1 MNDKWFLGAR
11 RVFFALFACWV
22 TLPAFATHRALVE
35 ETADAVKVGNGS
47 VELIVPKGKAFNIQS
62 MKLNDGEEMVVPST
76 NAIPWV
82 LTYKGIQGENPM
94 LFPEHG
100 VYKGYEVIQN
110 DTSASVVFVW
120 DMRLSYEKRMY
131 PIRMKVTAT
140 DHSELLYWDLTADL
154 PKGWVISKAQF
165 PRIAVVRPKDGKMIT
180 SAGWGNEFD
189 MATGGAY
196 KVTYP
201 SCTGSMQLLLMHNG
215 EGSFYYATEDRNA
228 CGKELRAVCGS
239 KSVTFVTEV
248 VTSEGWTDATTG
260 RFDLPW
266 TTVVGY
272 NPDGWQAAALQW
284 YRPFTFTCEWGN
296 KSLQSRNIPQWLLDK
311 DLWIRSKGV
320 ADTVM
325 AAINKTIDFFGEGI
339 GVHTYYWHNYPYDTH
354 YPDYFP
360 AKPEFEGMI
369 STIQKRKCHA
379 VPYINGRL
387 WDPAADSYTA
397 LNGASASCRKADGTL
412 YTEIYPTSK
421 VLNTVTCP
429 ASSLWHEIIIGLAD
443 KIQNELHTN
452 GVYIDQI
459 AAAAPQPCFAKIH
472 GHAAGGGDFWYK
484 SYKALI
490 DSIRGNHLRKD
501 NIVFSEENSE
511 CYIPLFDMLLTV
523 NTPHANCRI
532 VPLFPTVYSD
542 RVITCAYTYTPTA
555 DVTKGEFRYQNMQ
568 CFLYGSQL
576 GWVDPTLLMRDEAK
590 TEATFLRTL
599 MELRKKQHD
608 IFIEGRYIREFVPGG
623 DNPQIDVP
631 TFGKNHVVMGS
642 EWQSKG
648 GQHVWYVVN
657 MDTQAHEVILPSGKS
672 LKMKPLSGKRINL

>member
-284 YRPFTFTCEWGN
+284 YRPHVSGEINHC
-296 KSLQSRNIPQWLLDK
+296 SLAIYRSGC
-311 DLWIRSKGV
+311 WIKICGYVR
-320 ADTVM
+320 
-325 AAINKTIDFFGEGI
+325 
-339 GVHTYYWHNYPYDTH
+339 
-354 YPDYFP
+354 
-360 AKPEFEGMI
+360 
-369 STIQKRKCHA
+369 
-379 VPYINGRL
+379 
-387 WDPAADSYTA
+387 
-397 LNGASASCRKADGTL
+397 
-412 YTEIYPTSK
+412 K
-421 VLNTVTCP
+421 VLP
-429 ASSLWHEIIIGLAD
+429 IPLWRLSIRRSTFSV
-443 KIQNELHTN
+443 KVS
-452 GVYIDQI
+452 VYILTI
-459 AAAAPQPCFAKIH
+459 GITILMIH
-472 GHAAGGGDFWYK
+472 
-484 SYKALI
+484 I
-490 DSIRGNHLRKD
+490 
-501 NIVFSEENSE
+501 
-511 CYIPLFDMLLTV
+511 IPIISRL
-523 NTPHANCRI
+523 NR
-532 VPLFPTVYSD
+532 
-542 RVITCAYTYTPTA
+542 
-555 DVTKGEFRYQNMQ
+555 
-568 CFLYGSQL
+568 
-576 GWVDPTLLMRDEAK
+576 
-590 TEATFLRTL
+590 
-599 MELRKKQHD
+599 
-608 IFIEGRYIREFVPGG
+608 
-623 DNPQIDVP
+623 
-631 TFGKNHVVMGS
+631 
-642 EWQSKG
+642 
-648 GQHVWYVVN
+648 
-657 MDTQAHEVILPSGKS
+657 S
-672 LKMKPLSGKRINL
+672 LKE

>member
-228 CGKELRAVCGS
+228 CGKELRPCVEARV
-239 KSVTFVTEV
+239 
-248 VTSEGWTDATTG
+248 
-260 RFDLPW
+260 
-266 TTVVGY
+266 
-272 NPDGWQAAALQW
+272 
-284 YRPFTFTCEWGN
+284 
-296 KSLQSRNIPQWLLDK
+296 LL
-311 DLWIRSKGV
+311 L
-320 ADTVM
+320 
-325 AAINKTIDFFGEGI
+325 
-339 GVHTYYWHNYPYDTH
+339 
-354 YPDYFP
+354 
-360 AKPEFEGMI
+360 
-369 STIQKRKCHA
+369 
-379 VPYINGRL
+379 
-387 WDPAADSYTA
+387 
-397 LNGASASCRKADGTL
+397 
-412 YTEIYPTSK
+412 
-421 VLNTVTCP
+421 
-429 ASSLWHEIIIGLAD
+429 
-443 KIQNELHTN
+443 
-452 GVYIDQI
+452 
-459 AAAAPQPCFAKIH
+459 
-472 GHAAGGGDFWYK
+472 
-484 SYKALI
+484 
-490 DSIRGNHLRKD
+490 
-501 NIVFSEENSE
+501 
-511 CYIPLFDMLLTV
+511 
-523 NTPHANCRI
+523 
-532 VPLFPTVYSD
+532 
-542 RVITCAYTYTPTA
+542 
-555 DVTKGEFRYQNMQ
+555 
-568 CFLYGSQL
+568 
-576 GWVDPTLLMRDEAK
+576 
-590 TEATFLRTL
+590 
-599 MELRKKQHD
+599 
-608 IFIEGRYIREFVPGG
+608 
-623 DNPQIDVP
+623 
-631 TFGKNHVVMGS
+631 
-642 EWQSKG
+642 
-648 GQHVWYVVN
+648 
-657 MDTQAHEVILPSGKS
+657 
-672 LKMKPLSGKRINL
+672 

>member
-296 KSLQSRNIPQWLLDK
+296 KSLQSHNIPQWLLDK

-320 ADTVM
+320 TDTVM

-429 ASSLWHEIIIGLAD
+429 ASSLWHKIIIGLVD

-459 AAAAPQPCFAKIH
+459 AAAAPQPCFAKNH

-484 SYKALI
+484 SYKAEDFFIRLFYIQSRRNHPPVISQTRIFIAAVVSGSLNIFIYRAICLTCKNLALPCTVIVRRGNNLVSPTRAQLI
-490 DSIRGNHLRKD
+490 DRRILSLDIVELINRIFHNNRRSTRVSSLTSIATRTGQILVFTVRTSGESCNCHSCHKNPCKFSHLFHIK
-501 NIVFSEENSE
+501 I
-511 CYIPLFDMLLTV
+511 YLGLKILL
-523 NTPHANCRI
+523 R
-532 VPLFPTVYSD
+532 F
-542 RVITCAYTYTPTA
+542 
-555 DVTKGEFRYQNMQ
+555 MQ
-568 CFLYGSQL
+568 
-576 GWVDPTLLMRDEAK
+576 K
-590 TEATFLRTL
+590 
-599 MELRKKQHD
+599 
-608 IFIEGRYIREFVPGG
+608 
-623 DNPQIDVP
+623 
-631 TFGKNHVVMGS
+631 
-642 EWQSKG
+642 
-648 GQHVWYVVN
+648 
-657 MDTQAHEVILPSGKS
+657 
-672 LKMKPLSGKRINL
+672 